1 MNLKETLQADV
12 RNAMRQGDSTR
23 RDTLRMMLAAIKQV
37 EIDDQ
42 TVLDDEGCLK
52 VLAKQA
58 KQRKESI
65 ADAEKAGRDDL
76 IQQEQAELAI
86 IESYLPRMMSRA
98 EIEAVAAQVI
108 NEQGASGMNDMGR
121 IMGQLMPRLQ
131 GQADGKLAS
140 QIVRELLQG

>member
-12 RNAMRQGDSTR
+12 RNAMREGETTR

-37 EIDDQ
+37 EIDEQ
-42 TVLDDEGCLK
+42 TLLDDEGCLK
-52 VLAKQA
+52 VLGKQA

-65 ADAEKAGRDDL
+65 ADAERAGRDDL

-86 IESYLPRMMSRA
+86 IESYLPQMMSRA

-108 NEQGASGMNDMGR
+108 REQGASGMKDMGR
-121 IMGQLMPRLQ
+121 IMGELMPRLR
-131 GQADGKLAS
+131 GQADGKLTS
-140 QIVRELLQG
+140 QIVRELLQA